1 MSTPSLALTLSELF
15 IYPVKSAAGIS
26 IHSAS
31 LTSRGFEGDRR
42 CMVVSPDGQF
52 MTQRRFPKMALIKLA
67 LIKSA
72 LQSQQ
77 LRLSAPHM
85 PALTVPIPAPEADE
99 NAEQMTVEVWGDRT
113 LARSLGSDAHAWL
126 TQFLGTPC
134 QLVYMPHSSHRPTD
148 HGKFGPN
155 NIVSF
160 ADAFPYLLISE
171 ASLTELNNKLKA
183 NNAAPVPMN
192 RFRPNLVVQ
201 GAITPHA
208 EDQWKRIRIGDAIF
222 SVAKP
227 CARCSVPTVNQSTGE
242 KTVGNEPIKTLSTYR
257 AWDKA
262 IWFGQNL
269 VQENPEVEAV
279 VRVGDRIE
287 VLD

>member
-1 MSTPSLALTLSELF
+1 
-15 IYPVKSAAGIS
+15 
-26 IHSAS
+26 
-31 LTSRGFEGDRR
+31 
-42 CMVVSPDGQF
+42 
-52 MTQRRFPKMALIKLA
+52 
-67 LIKSA
+67 
-72 LQSQQ
+72 
-77 LRLSAPHM
+77 
-85 PALTVPIPAPEADE
+85 
-99 NAEQMTVEVWGDRT
+99 
-113 LARSLGSDAHAWL
+113 
-126 TQFLGTPC
+126 
-134 QLVYMPHSSHRPTD
+134 MPHSSHRPTD

-171 ASLTELNNKLKA
+171 ASLTELNNKLNA

-242 KTVGNEPIKTLSTYR
+242 KTAGNEPIKTLSTYR

-262 IWFGQNL
+262 IWFGQIL
-269 VQENPEVEAV
+269 VQDIPEGEAG